1 MTIHLHSEST
11 EAQLCERTGCFNIL
25 ILYWRDD
32 CDARTLML
40 TRHYKKK
47 RPGHYYKWLVAWIFV
62 WKPRSTVL
70 CYLPTVKDLHS
81 FICGTLVVSS
91 EEYSHMNSICHLYGR
106 KRRDKSHCSQFPL
119 NTINNPKTRHSAFC
133 AMWIH
138 YIHYITPI
146 LLLWVRDMHMHIWT
160 KWCHCRKNVKQT
172 KLQQRQH

>member
-1 MTIHLHSEST
+1 MNVQDVLTSLFFT
-11 EAQLCERTGCFNIL
+11 EEMIVMHAHWCSRAIT
-25 ILYWRDD
+25 
-32 CDARTLML
+32 
-40 TRHYKKK
+40 KK
-47 RPGHYYKWLVAWIFV
+47 RPGCYYKWLVAWIFV

-106 KRRDKSHCSQFPL
+106 KQRDKSHCSQFTL

-133 AMWIH
+133 AMWNH
-138 YIHYITPI
+138 YIHYITPM
-146 LLLWVRDMHMHIWT
+146 LLLCVRDMHMHIWT
-160 KWCHCRKNVKQT
+160 KWCHCRKNVKRT